1 MKKVISRVALFVL
14 LLGSIFASCNR
25 GETFIVEGVISSAEG
40 DTLYLEHRRLGGVE
54 LIDSVVLKADGSF
67 RFSELA
73 PTNPEFFQLRIGSQT
88 VAFAIDSTET
98 LNVIAD
104 ANNLYDSFTVEDSYS
119 NNQLK
124 RVDVLRRQT
133 MQEITSLEKL
143 HDSSLIDDMDFLN
156 QLDTVL
162 IDYKSEISNL
172 ILANPSSAAAYYA
185 VFQQINDYLIFDP
198 YNRQDYSMFGAVA
211 TAWNRNYPESERTI
225 HLYNFTINA
234 LQARRRLEQ
243 QNMLFESLTVE
254 NEMGAP
260 EVSLPGV
267 NGERVVLSSL
277 KGRVVLLDFVVYN
290 AEFSPAHNI
299 NLNTLYTR
307 YGSQNFEIYQVS
319 LDSDEHFWKI
329 SANNLPWIT
338 VRDPQSVA
346 TSLLS
351 TFNVRE
357 IPTGFLIDRE
367 GDIIT
372 RVEDYSQLPEL
383 LNKVL

>member
-1 MKKVISRVALFVL
+1 MKKVTSRVALFVL

-40 DTLYLEHRRLGGVE
+40 DTLYLEHRKLGGVE

-73 PTNPEFFQLRIGSQT
+73 PTNPEFYQLRIGSQT

-104 ANNLYDSFTVEDSYS
+104 ANNLYDSFTVENSYS

-124 RVDVLRRQT
+124 RVNVLRRQT

-143 HDSSLIDDMDFLN
+143 HDSSVIDDMDFLN

-211 TAWNRNYPESERTI
+211 TAWNRSYPESERTI

-260 EVSLPGV
+260 EISLPGV

-299 NLNTLYTR
+299 NLNTLYRR

-329 SANNLPWIT
+329 SANNLPWVT